1 MIKLSKTK
9 ELDGRLRFRVPHL
22 LKPQMCSPILV
33 GLSHIISGRFED
45 DRGEINLPTEI
56 RIKIISS
63 EPFHLLFNWAGSH
76 WLNEWDQNGMETF
89 SELGTLAYQSIIM
102 IS

>member
-1 MIKLSKTK
+1 MASEVSSTAPAQAS
-9 ELDGRLRFRVPHL
+9 DVFAHSGRV
-22 LKPQMCSPILV
+22 
-33 GLSHIISGRFED
+33 LSHIISGRFED